1 MKYAQSKL
9 RDAVCESLQKT
20 MAKQTEERAALKDV
34 VEMKSRVERT
44 VVDATQQITASFDNI
59 KEELDN
65 RCAQLVQETA
75 QIGQEKLKILET
87 QRHDLE
93 LASATLESSAEFA
106 TKFLNDKYQ
115 DLKIRKQ
122 MVAGLQD
129 LCAATLQ
136 AKPRTGASIRYTI
149 NAKKLLDSVKDLG
162 RVDDLAVC
170 VAKCTLRLYNSDSFM
185 VGNKKSFFVEIVDQN
200 GKPKRI
206 DSNSLAVQIE
216 VPPDT
221 DPIPRVQVTSSK
233 NGLYNFS
240 FTSERFGNYRISV
253 TIDGA

>member
-44 VVDATQQITASFDNI
+44 VVDTTQQITASFDNI
-59 KEELDN
+59 KEELDI

-106 TKFLNDKYQ
+106 TKSLNDKYQ

-136 AKPRTGASIRYTI
+136 AKLRTGASIRYTI
-149 NAKKLLDSVKDLG
+149 KYSVSDSVKDLG

-170 VAKCTLRLYNSDSFM
+170 VAKCTLRLYNSDSLM
-185 VGNKKSFFVEIVDQN
+185 VGNKKSFLVEIVDQN

-240 FTSERFGNYRISV
+240 FTPERFGNYRISV

>member
-44 VVDATQQITASFDNI
+44 VVDTTQQITASFDNI

-106 TKFLNDKYQ
+106 TKSLNDKYQ

-136 AKPRTGASIRYTI
+136 AQPRTGASIRYTI

-170 VAKCTLRLYNSDSFM
+170 VAKCTLRLYNSDSLM
-185 VGNKKSFFVEIVDQN
+185 VGNKKSFLVEIVDQN

-233 NGLYNFS
+233 NGLYDFS
-240 FTSERFGNYRISV
+240 FTPERFGNYRISV